1 MSFQGK
7 IPAPVH
13 PMEGNAEKNMTPLV
27 LPLYFCGAAGTS
39 YFFRF
44 FPLLGEIRLTFVD
57 IFILCFFVCYMPSF
71 AIIMAYSFTA
81 HPPLNGVPSP
91 LTRRSR
97 PWKAVICPDLFKC
110 IFTPV
115 SPQFHRRPPSGS
127 PGGCLRKH
135 GVCHG
140 TVSVQAWDLGTNAAC
155 QGCPGT
161 LCFQP
166 LTNRSPA
173 EGVLFLSCICHVF
186 VLVLSASFPLNLG
199 GFRRASAGKGTL

>member
-7 IPAPVH
+7 ISVPVH
-13 PMEGNAEKNMTPLV
+13 PMEGNAEKNMTSLV

-97 PWKAVICPDLFKC
+97 PWKAVICPDLFKG
-110 IFTPV
+110 IFTPCFTAV
-115 SPQFHRRPPSGS
+115 SPQTAF
-127 PGGCLRKH
+127 RKPWR
-135 GVCHG
+135 
-140 TVSVQAWDLGTNAAC
+140 VSVQAWHSGTNTAC

-166 LTNRSPA
+166 LTSRSPA
-173 EGVLFLSCICHVF
+173 EGVLFLSCVCHVF
-186 VLVLSASFPLNLG
+186 VLVFSASFPL
-199 GFRRASAGKGTL
+199 K

>member
-1 MSFQGK
+1 M
-7 IPAPVH
+7 
-13 PMEGNAEKNMTPLV
+13 L
-27 LPLYFCGAAGTS
+27 LLYRFLWCFCGTFVVLLLPPLTS
-39 YFFRF
+39 CFFRL

-97 PWKAVICPDLFKC
+97 PWKAVICPDLFKG

-127 PGGCLRKH
+127 PGGCLCKH
-135 GVCHG
+135 GIRG
-140 TVSVQAWDLGTNAAC
+140 QT
-155 QGCPGT
+155 
-161 LCFQP
+161 P
-166 LTNRSPA
+166 LARDALEPYAFNRSPA
-173 EGVLFLSCICHVF
+173 VHRLKVSCFCHVF
-186 VLVLSASFPLNLG
+186 VTCLSWSFPLP
-199 GFRRASAGKGTL
+199 FR